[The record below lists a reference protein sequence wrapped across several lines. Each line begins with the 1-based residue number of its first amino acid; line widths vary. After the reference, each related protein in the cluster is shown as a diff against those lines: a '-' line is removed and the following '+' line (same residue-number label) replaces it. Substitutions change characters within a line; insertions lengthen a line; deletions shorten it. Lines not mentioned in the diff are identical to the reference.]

1 MYSYQFGIHA
11 TRSLKPMAASLHF
24 IVAGGGIGGLAAAY
38 VLARDGHRV
47 TVLEQQAQFGEI
59 GAGIQ
64 LGPNIFRMFEWLG
77 LTKAI
82 DEVAFFPPGMGM
94 NDVRTGEKVVRV
106 CLGDTVKSVYGYP
119 YGVIYRADL
128 HKVFLDA
135 CSRFDG
141 VTLRTSSKVEGFAQD
156 ASSVTATLASGETLR
171 GDALIG
177 ADGLWSRIRESI
189 VGDGKP
195 RVSGHIAYRAVLK
208 REDVPKHLWSD
219 EVVLWGGE
227 KTHLVHYPLR
237 RGELFNL
244 VAVFHSNKYDEGWN
258 TFGDT
263 AELTG
268 RFADAVPQVKELL
281 GKIETW
287 KMWVLCDREP
297 VKNWSRGRATLLG
310 DAAHPMLQYLA
321 QGAGQAIEDSVVLGQ
336 ALKAAG
342 GNVEEAFL
350 KYQQTRYLRTGR
362 VQLTA
367 RFYGDIYHAS
377 GVTRELRNRMFQ
389 SGQESAGFAGLKWM
403 YEGIDP
409 EKLFQTPLA
418 AEGSIPGQGD
428 PT

>member
-1 MYSYQFGIHA
+1 
-11 TRSLKPMAASLHF
+11 MASSSLHF
-24 IVAGGGIGGLAAAY
+24 LVAGGGIGGLAAAF

-64 LGPNIFRMFEWLG
+64 LGPNIFRMFDWLG
-77 LTKAI
+77 LTQAI
-82 DEVAFFPPGMGM
+82 DEVAFFPPAMGM
-94 NDVRTGEKVVRV
+94 NDVRTGERVVRV
-106 CLGDTVKSVYGYP
+106 PLGDAVKAAYGFP
-119 YGVIYRADL
+119 YGLIYRADL
-128 HKVFLDA
+128 HKVFFDA
-135 CSRFDG
+135 CGRFPN
-141 VTLRTSSKVEGFAQD
+141 VEMRTSSKVESFEQD
-156 ASSVTATLASGETLR
+156 DRSVAVRLASGETLR
-171 GDALIG
+171 ADALLG

-195 RVSGHIAYRAVLK
+195 RVSGHIAYRAVLR
-208 REDVPKHLWSD
+208 REDVPAHLWSD
-219 EVVLWGGE
+219 EVTLWGGE

-263 AELTG
+263 AELND

-321 QGAGQAIEDSVVLGQ
+321 QGAGQAIEDAVVLGE
-336 ALKAAG
+336 ALKATHAD
-342 GNVEEAFL
+342 VVQAFE
-350 KYQQTRYLRTGR
+350 KYQQARYLRTGR

-403 YEGIDP
+403 YEGINP
-409 EKLFQTPLA
+409 KSLFA
-418 AEGSIPGQGD
+418 
-428 PT
+428 

>member
-1 MYSYQFGIHA
+1 
-11 TRSLKPMAASLHF
+11 MAASLNI
-24 IVAGGGIGGLAAAY
+24 IVAGGGIGGLCAAY
-38 VLARDGHRV
+38 VLGRDGHRV
-47 TVLEQQAQFGEI
+47 TVVEQSAAFGEI

-64 LGPNIFRMFEWLG
+64 LGPNIFRMFDYLG
-77 LTKAI
+77 LTPAI
-82 DEVAFFPPGMGM
+82 DEVAFFPPAMGM
-94 NDVRTGEKVVRV
+94 NDVRTGERVVRV
-106 CLGDTVKSVYGYP
+106 PLGDAVKAAYGYP
-119 YGVIYRADL
+119 YGLIYRADL
-128 HKVFLDA
+128 HKVLLDA
-135 CSRFDG
+135 CRRLPNIE
-141 VTLRTSSKVEGFAQD
+141 LRTSAKVESFEQD
-156 ASSVTATLASGETLR
+156 GGAVTVRLASGETLG

-177 ADGLWSRIRESI
+177 ADGLWSRVREAI

-208 REDVPKHLWSD
+208 REDVPAHLWSD

-263 AELTG
+263 AELNE
-268 RFADAVPQVKELL
+268 RFAHAVPQVKELL

-297 VKNWSRGRATLLG
+297 VSHWSRGRVTLLG

-321 QGAGQAIEDSVVLGQ
+321 QGAGQAIEDSVVLGE
-336 ALKAAG
+336 ALKASG
-342 GNVEEAFL
+342 GHIAQAFE
-350 KYQQTRYLRTGR
+350 KYQQARYLRTGR

-409 EKLFQTPLA
+409 KGLFA
-418 AEGSIPGQGD
+418 
-428 PT
+428 

>member
-1 MYSYQFGIHA
+1 
-11 TRSLKPMAASLHF
+11 MAASLNI
-24 IVAGGGIGGLAAAY
+24 IVAGGGIGGLCAAY
-38 VLARDGHRV
+38 VLGRDGHRV
-47 TVLEQQAQFGEI
+47 TVLEQSAAFGEI

-64 LGPNIFRMFEWLG
+64 LGPNIFRMFDYLG
-77 LTKAI
+77 LTPAI
-82 DEVAFFPPGMGM
+82 EEVAFFPPAMGM
-94 NDVRTGEKVVRV
+94 NDVRTGERVVRV
-106 CLGDTVKSVYGYP
+106 PLGDAVKAAYGYP
-119 YGVIYRADL
+119 YGLIYRADL
-128 HKVFLDA
+128 HKVLLDA
-135 CSRFDG
+135 CRRLPNIE
-141 VTLRTSSKVEGFAQD
+141 LRTSAKVESFEQD
-156 ASSVTATLASGETLR
+156 GGAVTVRLASGETLG

-177 ADGLWSRIRESI
+177 ADGLWSRVREAI

-208 REDVPKHLWSD
+208 REDVPAHLWSD

-263 AELTG
+263 AELNE
-268 RFADAVPQVKELL
+268 RFAHAVPQVKELL

-297 VKNWSRGRATLLG
+297 VGHWSRGRVTLLG

-321 QGAGQAIEDSVVLGQ
+321 QGAGQAIEDSVVLGE
-336 ALKAAG
+336 ALKASG
-342 GNVEEAFL
+342 GHIAQAFE
-350 KYQQTRYLRTGR
+350 KYQQARYLRTGR

-409 EKLFQTPLA
+409 KGLFA
-418 AEGSIPGQGD
+418 
-428 PT
+428 